1 MLASEQG
8 IQYNEKNTKRKG
20 SSMGKKPV
28 TKGTVIIF
36 GVGSVF
42 WIIYLILE
50 LLFGVPDML
59 RLLRMVVAGVWV
71 MGFFGMAIRYRKQ
84 QKTENEN
91 KL

>member
-1 MLASEQG
+1 MKIWKCVLRFYAG
-8 IQYNEKNTKRKG
+8 G
-20 SSMGKKPV
+20 AA
-28 TKGTVIIF
+28 
-36 GVGSVF
+36 
-42 WIIYLILE
+42 YLILE

>member
-1 MLASEQG
+1 
-8 IQYNEKNTKRKG
+8 
-20 SSMGKKPV
+20 MGKKPV

-84 QKTENEN
+84 QKTE
-91 KL
+91 KTGSPGRSLR